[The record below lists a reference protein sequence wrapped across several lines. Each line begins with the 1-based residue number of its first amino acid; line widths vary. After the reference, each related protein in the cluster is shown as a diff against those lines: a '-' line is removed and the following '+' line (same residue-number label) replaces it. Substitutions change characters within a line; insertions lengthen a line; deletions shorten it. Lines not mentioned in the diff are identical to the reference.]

1 MTKPASETEINKK
14 SARKPLSALRILA
27 PYIYPYRWQLAAACG
42 ALLMISIAMLS
53 LGRGLAF
60 IVDEG
65 LSGDNPAFLSTTIIV
80 TLAIAIVLAIG
91 SYFRASLINQLGE
104 RVIGDIRVALFRH
117 ILSLSSNW
125 FESARPGDILSR
137 LTTDT
142 SIIQTVLGSSLSM
155 AVRNIILLV
164 GGLVLV
170 IISSP
175 KMSFVLA
182 VLVPL
187 IVFPLVLL
195 ARNLRQASKTA
206 QEKIADLAVLA
217 EESVSGI
224 RSVHAFSQEL
234 FIESKF
240 KNLTDEA
247 VFAAKTRARLRGLLS
262 GLVIFLVIA
271 GIGCLLWIGG
281 KDLQQGAITAGE
293 LTSFVF
299 YAFLVAASVGALSEL
314 GGEIQRALGALER
327 IIDIFNI
334 HPEFV
339 PPKQEMQSSTTPS
352 PDIISD
358 ISSDIT
364 SDIIFDNVSFNYE
377 SRPDWPVLENINF
390 SIRTG
395 EHVALVGPSGAG
407 KSTIL
412 HLLLRFYMP
421 LKGQIRIGNMP
432 INQMTNNTLRSQ
444 LGLVPQDVALFS
456 QTIKENISFGSPNAD
471 FAEIQHAAIQA
482 EAHQFIS
489 ELPEGYDTLVGE
501 KGVRL
506 SGGQRQRIAIARS
519 ILRKPSIMLLDEATS
534 ALDSKSEALVQK
546 AIRKLC
552 RDKTSIVIAHR
563 LSTVIDA
570 DRIFV
575 MDRGGIIA
583 EGSHEYLLAQSDL
596 YYQLAKHQLLSDG

>member
-14 SARKPLSALRILA
+14 SARKPISALRILA

-104 RVIGDIRVALFRH
+104 RVIGDVRVALFRH

-164 GGLVLV
+164 GGLILV

-206 QEKIADLAVLA
+206 QEKVADLAVLA
-217 EESVSGI
+217 EETVSGI

-299 YAFLVAASVGALSEL
+299 YAFLVAVSVGALSEL

-327 IIDIFNI
+327 ITDIFNI

-339 PPKQEMQSSTTPS
+339 PPKPEIQSSTTPP
-352 PDIISD
+352 PDMISD
-358 ISSDIT
+358 II

-421 LKGQIRIGNMP
+421 IEGQIRIGNMP
-432 INQMTNNTLRSQ
+432 INQITNYTLRSQ

-471 FAEIQHAAIQA
+471 FTAIQHAAIQA

-489 ELPEGYDTLVGE
+489 ELPEGYDTMVGE

-506 SGGQRQRIAIARS
+506 SGGQRQRIVIARS

-552 RDKTSIVIAHR
+552 LDKTSIVIAHR

-575 MDRGGIIA
+575 MDRGRIIA
-583 EGSHEYLLAQSDL
+583 EGSHEHLLAQSDL

>member
-125 FESARPGDILSR
+125 FEVARPGDILSR

-175 KMSFVLA
+175 KMSLVLA

-327 IIDIFNI
+327 ITDIFNI
-334 HPEFV
+334 DPEFV
-339 PPKQEMQSSTTPS
+339 PPNQEMQSSTTPS
-352 PDIISD
+352 P
-358 ISSDIT
+358 
-364 SDIIFDNVSFNYE
+364 DIIFDNVSFNYE

-421 LKGQIRIGNMP
+421 IEGQILIGNMP
-432 INQMTNNTLRSQ
+432 INQMTNNTLRSH

-471 FAEIQHAAIQA
+471 FVEIQHAAIQA

-489 ELPEGYDTLVGE
+489 ELPEGYDTMVGE

-552 RDKTSIVIAHR
+552 LDKTSIVIAHR

>member
-1 MTKPASETEINKK
+1 MTKPTLETEINTK

-27 PYIYPYRWQLAAACG
+27 PYIYPYRWQLVAACG

-104 RVIGDIRVALFRH
+104 RVIGDIRVALFSH

-224 RSVHAFSQEL
+224 RSVQAFSQEL

-327 IIDIFNI
+327 ITDIFNI
-334 HPEFV
+334 DPEFV

-352 PDIISD
+352 PDIT
-358 ISSDIT
+358 SDIT

-489 ELPEGYDTLVGE
+489 ELPEGYDTIIGE

-552 RDKTSIVIAHR
+552 LDKTSIVIAHR

>member
-1 MTKPASETEINKK
+1 
-14 SARKPLSALRILA
+14 
-27 PYIYPYRWQLAAACG
+27 
-42 ALLMISIAMLS
+42 
-53 LGRGLAF
+53 
-60 IVDEG
+60 
-65 LSGDNPAFLSTTIIV
+65 
-80 TLAIAIVLAIG
+80 
-91 SYFRASLINQLGE
+91 
-104 RVIGDIRVALFRH
+104 
-117 ILSLSSNW
+117 
-125 FESARPGDILSR
+125 
-137 LTTDT
+137 
-142 SIIQTVLGSSLSM
+142 M
-155 AVRNIILLV
+155 AVRNIILLI

-195 ARNLRQASKTA
+195 ARNLRKASKTA

-240 KNLTDEA
+240 KKLTDEA

-262 GLVIFLVIA
+262 GLVIFSVIA
-271 GIGCLLWIGG
+271 GIGFLLWIGG

-327 IIDIFNI
+327 ITDIFNI
-334 HPEFV
+334 DPEFV
-339 PPKQEMQSSTTPS
+339 PPKQEMQYSTTPS
-352 PDIISD
+352 P
-358 ISSDIT
+358 
-364 SDIIFDNVSFNYE
+364 DIIFDNVSFNYE

-421 LKGQIRIGNMP
+421 IEGQILIGNMP
-432 INQMTNNTLRSQ
+432 INQMTNNTLRSH

-489 ELPEGYDTLVGE
+489 ELPEGYDTMVGE

-546 AIRKLC
+546 AIQKLC
-552 RDKTSIVIAHR
+552 LDKTSIVIAHR

>member
-104 RVIGDIRVALFRH
+104 RVIGDIRLALFRH

-125 FESARPGDILSR
+125 FEVARPGDILSR

-327 IIDIFNI
+327 ITDIFNI
-334 HPEFV
+334 NPEFV

-352 PDIISD
+352 PDII
-358 ISSDIT
+358 
-364 SDIIFDNVSFNYE
+364 FDNVSFNYG

-390 SIRTG
+390 SIRMG

-471 FAEIQHAAIQA
+471 FGEIQHAAIQA

-489 ELPEGYDTLVGE
+489 ELPEGYDTMVGE

-575 MDRGGIIA
+575 MDRGGIVA
-583 EGSHEYLLAQSDL
+583 EGSHENLLAQSDL

>member
-1 MTKPASETEINKK
+1 MTKTASETEINKK
-14 SARKPLSALRILA
+14 SARKPISALRILA

-104 RVIGDIRVALFRH
+104 RVIGDVRVALFRH

-206 QEKIADLAVLA
+206 QEKVADLAVLA
-217 EESVSGI
+217 EETVSGI

-299 YAFLVAASVGALSEL
+299 YAFLVAVSVGALSEL

-327 IIDIFNI
+327 ITDIFNI

-339 PPKQEMQSSTTPS
+339 PPKPKIQSSTTPP
-352 PDIISD
+352 PDMISD
-358 ISSDIT
+358 II

-421 LKGQIRIGNMP
+421 IEGQIRIGNMP
-432 INQMTNNTLRSQ
+432 INQITNYTLRSQ

-471 FAEIQHAAIQA
+471 FTAIQHAAIQA

-489 ELPEGYDTLVGE
+489 ELPEGYDTMVGE

-552 RDKTSIVIAHR
+552 LDKTSIVIAHR

-575 MDRGGIIA
+575 MDRGRIIA
-583 EGSHEYLLAQSDL
+583 EGSHEHLLAQSDL

>member
-125 FESARPGDILSR
+125 FEVARPGDILSR

-164 GGLVLV
+164 GGLVFV

-352 PDIISD
+352 PDII
-358 ISSDIT
+358 
-364 SDIIFDNVSFNYE
+364 FDNVSFNYE

-421 LKGQIRIGNMP
+421 LKGQIRIGNIP

-489 ELPEGYDTLVGE
+489 ELPEGYDTMVGE

>member
-14 SARKPLSALRILA
+14 SARKPLSALRILE
-27 PYIYPYRWQLAAACG
+27 PYIYPYRWQLAAACC

-104 RVIGDIRVALFRH
+104 RVIGDIRVALFSH

-224 RSVHAFSQEL
+224 RSVQAFSQEL

-327 IIDIFNI
+327 ITDIFNI
-334 HPEFV
+334 DPEFV

-352 PDIISD
+352 PDIT
-358 ISSDIT
+358 SDIT

-421 LKGQIRIGNMP
+421 LKGQIRIGNIP

-489 ELPEGYDTLVGE
+489 ELPEGYDTMVGE

-552 RDKTSIVIAHR
+552 LDKTSIVIAHR

>member
-327 IIDIFNI
+327 ITDIFNI

-352 PDIISD
+352 P
-358 ISSDIT
+358 
-364 SDIIFDNVSFNYE
+364 DIIFDNVSFNYE

>member
-14 SARKPLSALRILA
+14 SARKPLSALRILE
-27 PYIYPYRWQLAAACG
+27 PYIYPYRWQLAAACC

-104 RVIGDIRVALFRH
+104 RVIGDIRVALFSH

-125 FESARPGDILSR
+125 FESARPGDILTR

-224 RSVHAFSQEL
+224 RSVQAFSQEL

-327 IIDIFNI
+327 ITDIFNI
-334 HPEFV
+334 DPEFV

-352 PDIISD
+352 PDIT
-358 ISSDIT
+358 SDIT

-489 ELPEGYDTLVGE
+489 ELPEGYDTMVGE

-552 RDKTSIVIAHR
+552 LDKTSIVIAHR

>member
-1 MTKPASETEINKK
+1 MKKPELDIEINKK
-14 SARKPLSALRILA
+14 PARESLSVLRILV
-27 PYIYPYRWQLAAACG
+27 PYIYPYRWRLAAACG
-42 ALLMISIAMLS
+42 ALLTISIAMLS

-65 LSGDNPAFLSTTIIV
+65 LSGDNPVFLSRAIIV
-80 TLAIAIVLAIG
+80 TSAIAFVLAIG

-104 RVIGDIRVALFRH
+104 RIIADIRMSLFRH
-117 ILSLSSNW
+117 ILSQSSNW

-142 SIIQTVLGSSLSM
+142 SIVQTVLGSTLSM
-155 AVRNIILLV
+155 AIRNIILLI

-175 KMSFVLA
+175 KMSLVLA
-182 VLVPL
+182 MLVPL
-187 IVFPLVLL
+187 IVFPLVLI
-195 ARNLRQASKTA
+195 ARSLRQASKTA
-206 QEKIADLAVLA
+206 QEKVADLAVLA

-224 RSVHAFSQEL
+224 RSIHAFSQEL

-240 KNLTDEA
+240 DILTNEA
-247 VFAAKTRARLRGLLS
+247 VLAAKARASLRGLLS
-262 GLVIFLVIA
+262 GLVIFLVVT
-271 GIGCLLWIGG
+271 GIGCLLWVGG
-281 KDLQQGAITAGE
+281 KDLQQGVITPGE

-314 GGEIQRALGALER
+314 GGEMQRALGALER
-327 IIDIFNI
+327 ITELFNI

-339 PPKQEMQSSTTPS
+339 PPRQEIQTFKILP
-352 PDIISD
+352 
-358 ISSDIT
+358 

-377 SRPDWPVLENINF
+377 SRPDWSVLENINF
-390 SIRTG
+390 SIRRG

-421 LKGQIRIGNMP
+421 VDGQIRIGNIP
-432 INQMTNNTLRSQ
+432 INQMTNNALRSY

-456 QTIKENISFGSPNAD
+456 QTIEENISFGSPNAN
-471 FAEIQHAAIQA
+471 FSEIQQAAIQA

-489 ELPEGYDTLVGE
+489 ELPDGYHTMVGE

-552 RDKTSIVIAHR
+552 LDKTSIVIAHR

-575 MDRGGIIA
+575 MDKGRIIA
-583 EGSHEYLLAQSDL
+583 EGSHEHLFAQSEI
-596 YYQLAKHQLLSDG
+596 YHQLAKHQLLSDG

>member
-1 MTKPASETEINKK
+1 MTKPASEKEINKK
-14 SARKPLSALRILA
+14 SARKPLSSLRILA

-104 RVIGDIRVALFRH
+104 RVIGDIRLALFRH

-125 FESARPGDILSR
+125 FEVARPGDILSR

-327 IIDIFNI
+327 ITDIFNI
-334 HPEFV
+334 NPEFV

-352 PDIISD
+352 
-358 ISSDIT
+358 
-364 SDIIFDNVSFNYE
+364 SDIIFDNVSFNYG

-390 SIRTG
+390 SIRMG

-471 FAEIQHAAIQA
+471 FGEIQHAAIQA

-489 ELPEGYDTLVGE
+489 ELPEGYDTMVGE

>member
-1 MTKPASETEINKK
+1 MIKPTVETEINKK
-14 SARKPLSALRILA
+14 QARKSLSDLGILA
-27 PYIYPYRWQLAAACG
+27 PYIYPYRWQLAAAYG
-42 ALLMISIAMLS
+42 ALLMLSIAMLS

-104 RVIGDIRVALFRH
+104 RVIADIRVALFRH
-117 ILSLSSNW
+117 ILSQSSNW

-142 SIIQTVLGSSLSM
+142 SIIQTVLASTLSM

-164 GGLVLV
+164 GGLILV

-182 VLVPL
+182 LLVPL
-187 IVFPLVLL
+187 IVIPLVLL

-299 YAFLVAASVGALSEL
+299 YAFLVAASVGALSKL

-327 IIDIFNI
+327 ITDIFNI
-334 HPEFV
+334 HPGFA
-339 PPKQEMQSSTTPS
+339 PPKQESQSSTTPP
-352 PDIISD
+352 PDMISDMISD
-358 ISSDIT
+358 IV
-364 SDIIFDNVSFNYE
+364 FDNVSFNYE

-412 HLLLRFYMP
+412 HLLLRFYVP
-421 LKGQIRIGNMP
+421 IKGQIRIGYMP
-432 INQMTNNTLRSQ
+432 INQMTNNTLRSH

-456 QTIKENISFGSPNAD
+456 QTIKENISFGSPNVD

-489 ELPEGYDTLVGE
+489 ELPEGYDTMVGE

-534 ALDSKSEALVQK
+534 ALDSKSEVLVQK
-546 AIRKLC
+546 AIRNLC
-552 RDKTSIVIAHR
+552 VDKTSIVIAHR

>member
-1 MTKPASETEINKK
+1 MTKPASEKEINKK

-80 TLAIAIVLAIG
+80 TLAIAIVLAMG

-125 FESARPGDILSR
+125 FEVARPGDILSR

-327 IIDIFNI
+327 ITDIFNI
-334 HPEFV
+334 NPEFV

-352 PDIISD
+352 PDII
-358 ISSDIT
+358 
-364 SDIIFDNVSFNYE
+364 FDNVSFNYG

-390 SIRTG
+390 SIRMG

-489 ELPEGYDTLVGE
+489 ELPEGYDTMVGE

-575 MDRGGIIA
+575 MDRGGIVA
-583 EGSHEYLLAQSDL
+583 EGSHENLLAQSDL

>member
-327 IIDIFNI
+327 ITDIFNI

-352 PDIISD
+352 PDII
-358 ISSDIT
+358 
-364 SDIIFDNVSFNYE
+364 FDNVSFNYG

-390 SIRTG
+390 SIRMG

-489 ELPEGYDTLVGE
+489 ELPEGYDTMVGE

>member
-1 MTKPASETEINKK
+1 MTKPASEKEINKK
-14 SARKPLSALRILA
+14 SARKPLSSLRILA

-104 RVIGDIRVALFRH
+104 RVIGDIRLALFRH

-125 FESARPGDILSR
+125 FEVARPGDILSR

-327 IIDIFNI
+327 ITDIFNI
-334 HPEFV
+334 NPEFV

-352 PDIISD
+352 PDII
-358 ISSDIT
+358 
-364 SDIIFDNVSFNYE
+364 FDNVSFNYG

-390 SIRTG
+390 SIRMG

-471 FAEIQHAAIQA
+471 FGEIQHAAIQA

-489 ELPEGYDTLVGE
+489 ELPEGYDTMVGE

-575 MDRGGIIA
+575 MDRGGIVA
-583 EGSHEYLLAQSDL
+583 EGSHENLLAQSDL

>member
-1 MTKPASETEINKK
+1 MKKPELDIEINKK
-14 SARKPLSALRILA
+14 PARESLSAFGILV
-27 PYIYPYRWQLAAACG
+27 PYIYPYRWRLAAACG
-42 ALLMISIAMLS
+42 ALLTISIAMLS

-65 LSGDNPAFLSTTIIV
+65 LSGDNPVFLSRTIIV
-80 TLAIAIVLAIG
+80 TSAIAFVLAIG

-104 RVIGDIRVALFRH
+104 RIIADIRMSLFRH
-117 ILSLSSNW
+117 ILSQSSNW

-142 SIIQTVLGSSLSM
+142 SIVQTVLGSTLSM
-155 AVRNIILLV
+155 AIRNIILLI

-182 VLVPL
+182 LLVPL
-187 IVFPLVLL
+187 IVFPLVLI
-195 ARNLRQASKTA
+195 ARSLRQASKTA
-206 QEKIADLAVLA
+206 QEKVADLAVLA
-217 EESVSGI
+217 EESFSGI
-224 RSVHAFSQEL
+224 RSIHAFSQEL

-240 KNLTDEA
+240 DILTNEA
-247 VFAAKTRARLRGLLS
+247 VLAAKTRASLRGLLS
-262 GLVIFLVIA
+262 GLVIFLVVT
-271 GIGCLLWIGG
+271 GIGCLLWVGG
-281 KDLQQGAITAGE
+281 KDLQQGVITPGE

-314 GGEIQRALGALER
+314 GGEMQRALGALER
-327 IIDIFNI
+327 ITELFNI

-339 PPKQEMQSSTTPS
+339 PPRQEMQTFKILP
-352 PDIISD
+352 
-358 ISSDIT
+358 

-390 SIRTG
+390 SITRG

-421 LKGQIRIGNMP
+421 VDGQIRIGNMP
-432 INQMTNNTLRSQ
+432 INQMTNNALRSY

-456 QTIKENISFGSPNAD
+456 QTIEENISFGSPNAN
-471 FAEIQHAAIQA
+471 FSEIQQAAIQA

-489 ELPEGYDTLVGE
+489 ELPDGYHTMVGE

-552 RDKTSIVIAHR
+552 LDKTSIVIAHR

-575 MDRGGIIA
+575 MDKGRIIA
-583 EGSHEYLLAQSDL
+583 EGSHEHLFAQSEI
-596 YYQLAKHQLLSDG
+596 YHQLAKHQLLSDG

>member
-14 SARKPLSALRILA
+14 SARKPISALRILA

-104 RVIGDIRVALFRH
+104 RVIGDVRVALFRH

-155 AVRNIILLV
+155 AVRNIILLI

-206 QEKIADLAVLA
+206 QEKVADLAVLA
-217 EESVSGI
+217 EETVSGI

-299 YAFLVAASVGALSEL
+299 YAFLVAVSVGALSEL

-327 IIDIFNI
+327 ITDIFNI

-339 PPKQEMQSSTTPS
+339 PPKSEIQSSTTPP
-352 PDIISD
+352 PDMISD
-358 ISSDIT
+358 II

-421 LKGQIRIGNMP
+421 IEGQIRIGNMP
-432 INQMTNNTLRSQ
+432 INQITNYTLRSQ

-456 QTIKENISFGSPNAD
+456 QTIKENISFGSPNAN
-471 FAEIQHAAIQA
+471 FTEIQHAAIQA

-489 ELPEGYDTLVGE
+489 ELPEGYDTMVGE

-552 RDKTSIVIAHR
+552 LDKTSIVIAHR

-575 MDRGGIIA
+575 MDRGRIIA
-583 EGSHEYLLAQSDL
+583 EGSHEHLLAQSDL

>member
-14 SARKPLSALRILA
+14 SARKPLSALRILE
-27 PYIYPYRWQLAAACG
+27 PYIYPYRWQLAAACC

-104 RVIGDIRVALFRH
+104 RVIGDIRVALFSH

-125 FESARPGDILSR
+125 FESARPGDILTR

-224 RSVHAFSQEL
+224 RSVQAFSQEL

-327 IIDIFNI
+327 ITDIFNI
-334 HPEFV
+334 DPEFV

-352 PDIISD
+352 PDIT
-358 ISSDIT
+358 SDIT

-421 LKGQIRIGNMP
+421 LKGQIRIGNIP

-489 ELPEGYDTLVGE
+489 ELPEGYDALVGE

-552 RDKTSIVIAHR
+552 LDKTSIVIAHR

>member
-1 MTKPASETEINKK
+1 MTKPASEKEINKK
-14 SARKPLSALRILA
+14 SARKPLSSLRILA

-104 RVIGDIRVALFRH
+104 RVIGDIRLALFRH

-125 FESARPGDILSR
+125 FEVARPGDILSR

-327 IIDIFNI
+327 ITDIFNI
-334 HPEFV
+334 NPEFV

-352 PDIISD
+352 
-358 ISSDIT
+358 
-364 SDIIFDNVSFNYE
+364 SDIIFDNVSFNYG

-390 SIRTG
+390 SIRMG

-471 FAEIQHAAIQA
+471 FGEIQHAAIQA

-489 ELPEGYDTLVGE
+489 ELPEGYDTMVGE

-575 MDRGGIIA
+575 MDRGGIVA
-583 EGSHEYLLAQSDL
+583 EGSHENLLAQSDL

>member
-1 MTKPASETEINKK
+1 MTKPASEKEINKK

-42 ALLMISIAMLS
+42 ALLMISIAMLF

-104 RVIGDIRVALFRH
+104 RVIGDIRLALFRH

-125 FESARPGDILSR
+125 FEVARPGDILSR

-187 IVFPLVLL
+187 FVFPLVLL

-281 KDLQQGAITAGE
+281 KDLQQGVITAGE

-327 IIDIFNI
+327 ITDIFNI
-334 HPEFV
+334 DPEFV
-339 PPKQEMQSSTTPS
+339 PPKKQKQSSTNPS
-352 PDIISD
+352 P
-358 ISSDIT
+358 
-364 SDIIFDNVSFNYE
+364 DIIFDNVSFNYE

-421 LKGQIRIGNMP
+421 IKGQIRIGNMP

-489 ELPEGYDTLVGE
+489 ELPEGYDTMVGE

-552 RDKTSIVIAHR
+552 LDKTSIVIAHR

-575 MDRGGIIA
+575 MDRGEIIA

>member
-14 SARKPLSALRILA
+14 SARKPISALRILA

-206 QEKIADLAVLA
+206 QEKVADLAVLA
-217 EESVSGI
+217 EETVSGI

-299 YAFLVAASVGALSEL
+299 YAFLVAVSVGALSEL

-327 IIDIFNI
+327 ITDIFNI

-339 PPKQEMQSSTTPS
+339 PPKPEIQSSTTPP
-352 PDIISD
+352 PDMISD
-358 ISSDIT
+358 II

-421 LKGQIRIGNMP
+421 IEGQIRIGNMP
-432 INQMTNNTLRSQ
+432 INQITNYTLRSQ

-471 FAEIQHAAIQA
+471 FTAIQHAAIQA

-489 ELPEGYDTLVGE
+489 ELPEGYDTMVGE
-501 KGVRL
+501 KGVRI

-552 RDKTSIVIAHR
+552 LDKTSIVIAHR

-575 MDRGGIIA
+575 MDRGRIIA
-583 EGSHEYLLAQSDL
+583 EGSHEHLLAQSDL

>member
-27 PYIYPYRWQLAAACG
+27 PYIYPYRWQLSAACG

-104 RVIGDIRVALFRH
+104 RVIGDIRVALFSH

-187 IVFPLVLL
+187 IIFPLVLL

-224 RSVHAFSQEL
+224 RSVQAFSQEL

-327 IIDIFNI
+327 ITDIFNI
-334 HPEFV
+334 DPEFV

-352 PDIISD
+352 PDIT
-358 ISSDIT
+358 SDIT

-377 SRPDWPVLENINF
+377 SRPDWPVLENVNF

-489 ELPEGYDTLVGE
+489 ELPEGYDTMVGE

-552 RDKTSIVIAHR
+552 LDKTSIVIAHR

-583 EGSHEYLLAQSDL
+583 EGSHEILLAQSDL